1 MEKVFQIMDFYSD
14 ELLVAAA
21 LLLILLELAA
31 LHKINRWKK
40 REKEQVLLFTE
51 TLKNISEKQE
61 LLAQEI
67 TQQPQEKQ
75 SNEKVCGHAEKEA
88 PEKLLDAVLTEVF
101 S

>member
-21 LLLILLELAA
+21 LLLILLELVA

-51 TLKNISEKQE
+51 TLKNILEKQE
-61 LLAQEI
+61 RIAQEI

-75 SNEKVCGHAEKEA
+75 SDEKVCEHAEKEA

>member
-1 MEKVFQIMDFYSD
+1 MEKMFQIMDFYSD
-14 ELLVAAA
+14 ELLVAAV
-21 LLLILLELAA
+21 LLLILLELVA

-40 REKEQVLLFTE
+40 KEKEQALLFTE

-75 SNEKVCGHAEKEA
+75 SGEKACEHAEKEA